1 MLQLCGACR
10 SDVAALPDEFRRAT
24 RESFRVSGC
33 GGARA
38 GGAARGRQ
46 TRKSTLW
53 SATPARAQVTQQA
66 LAMVVARWGGPGGC
80 PEAAARAGRPGG
92 AVLGRFNDRFAA
104 KRPKFEW
111 STETGFLSRFSAM
124 CGWSVSLSEDA
135 ARRRRCRRHPCWVG
149 LPIGGREHRSYGN
162 GARAIFQSE
171 KINASAYFS

>member
-1 MLQLCGACR
+1 M
-10 SDVAALPDEFRRAT
+10 
-24 RESFRVSGC
+24 
-33 GGARA
+33 
-38 GGAARGRQ
+38 
-46 TRKSTLW
+46 
-53 SATPARAQVTQQA
+53 
-66 LAMVVARWGGPGGC
+66 
-80 PEAAARAGRPGG
+80 
-92 AVLGRFNDRFAA
+92 LGRFNDRFAA